1 MTWYR
6 FLSNAPP
13 GLILLL
19 YRNRWFA
26 PPATFHQPSG
36 LRQEAKN
43 PAGRGERHRLLNV
56 GRFHPKYHRPMA
68 RLHEYQ
74 GKAILAAN
82 GFKIPHGRAAST
94 ADDAV
99 AAAKELAADRKA
111 TEVVIKIQAWTTGRA
126 GIGGV
131 AFAKKPDEVRP
142 HATRMLAMKVGQFP
156 VEAVLVEEKID
167 IEREFFLSFA
177 IDDAARAPV
186 IIFATGG
193 GSGIEER
200 AASTRRIAC
209 DVKSGP
215 LDLAVTQAVGS
226 CGLAPAH
233 AKQLAGSIQKL
244 FVAARSVEARSLEI
258 NPLVLT
264 KDGQFVAADCR
275 ITIDDY
281 AVARHPE
288 LKIEIAREFDHPPTE
303 LERVAYAVEQSDHR
317 GTFYFAQLAT
327 GAPKESKGLV
337 GFHGAGGGGSMMSM
351 DAIVNAGFTIANFTD
366 TSGNPSASKVYRASR
381 IILAQPGLVGYF
393 GSGSGVA
400 SQEQYWSAYGLA
412 KAFWELDLDI
422 PAVIRL
428 GGNTEDRAVDILR
441 RMSGLL
447 RAPVE
452 GYRKT
457 DAPAMIA
464 GRFAELV
471 AGAGGTKWKPHA
483 PRVPKFVKDPS
494 ATMLPVKNGRVW
506 IDNTKWS
513 EIGRAV
519 ETQSSGLIIDHT
531 GKPAISLAS
540 EEFAN
545 KDSELLACDV
555 ECRLAGVEGF
565 YLELDIPG
573 LDELIGDTG

>member
-1 MTWYR
+1 
-6 FLSNAPP
+6 
-13 GLILLL
+13 
-19 YRNRWFA
+19 
-26 PPATFHQPSG
+26 
-36 LRQEAKN
+36 
-43 PAGRGERHRLLNV
+43 
-56 GRFHPKYHRPMA
+56 MA

-82 GFKIPHGRAAST
+82 GFKIPRGRAAST
-94 ADDAV
+94 TDDAV
-99 AAAKELAADRKA
+99 AAAKELATSKKSS
-111 TEVVIKIQAWTTGRA
+111 EVAIKIQAWTTGRA

-131 AFAKKPDEVRP
+131 AFAKKPNEVRA
-142 HATRMLAMKVGQFP
+142 HAERMLAMKVGQFP
-156 VEAVLVEEKID
+156 VEAVLVEEKIE

-177 IDDAARAPV
+177 IDDSARAPV
-186 IIFATGG
+186 IIFSGGG

-209 DVKSGP
+209 DVKRGP
-215 LDLAVTQAVGS
+215 LDSAISEAAGS
-226 CGLAPAH
+226 CRLSPAH
-233 AKQLAGSIQKL
+233 AAQLAESIQKL
-244 FVAARSVEARSLEI
+244 FAAARSVEARLLEI

-264 KDGQFVAADCR
+264 KDGQFIAADCR

-327 GAPKESKGLV
+327 AAAKDSKGLV

-366 TSGNPSASKVYRASR
+366 TSGNPSASKVYRAAR
-381 IILAQPGLVGYF
+381 IILAQPNLVGYF

-428 GGNTEDRAVDILR
+428 GGNTEDRAVDILQ
-441 RMSGLL
+441 RMSKLL

-457 DAPAMIA
+457 DSPAMIA
-464 GRFAELV
+464 ERFAKLV
-471 AGAGGTKWKPHA
+471 ASAGGTKWKPRPQRRPDFVHGSSA
-483 PRVPKFVKDPS
+483 KAFPVKD
-494 ATMLPVKNGRVW
+494 GRVW
-506 IDNTKWS
+506 IDIARWRD
-513 EIGRAV
+513 IRGFV
-519 ETQSSGLIIDHT
+519 EAQSGGLIVDRENAPFIT
-531 GKPAISLAS
+531 LPQ
-540 EEFAN
+540 EEFAT
-545 KDSELLACDV
+545 KDSELLACST
-555 ECRLAGVEGF
+555 ECRMASLEGF
-565 YLELDIPG
+565 WLQLDVPG
-573 LDELIGDTG
+573 LDELTGGAR

>member
-1 MTWYR
+1 
-6 FLSNAPP
+6 
-13 GLILLL
+13 
-19 YRNRWFA
+19 
-26 PPATFHQPSG
+26 
-36 LRQEAKN
+36 
-43 PAGRGERHRLLNV
+43 
-56 GRFHPKYHRPMA
+56 MA

-82 GFKIPHGRAAST
+82 GFKIPRGRAAVT
-94 ADDAV
+94 ADEAV
-99 AAAKELAADRKA
+99 AVAKELNGKKGS
-111 TEVVIKIQAWTTGRA
+111 EVVIKIQAWTTGRA

-131 AFAKKPDEVRP
+131 MFAKRPDDVRG
-142 HATRMLAMKVGQFP
+142 HAARMLGMKVGQFP
-156 VEAVLVEEKID
+156 IEAVLVEEKIA

-186 IIFATGG
+186 IIFAAGG

-209 DVKSGP
+209 DVKRGP
-215 LDLAVTQAVGS
+215 LDSAVSETVAS
-226 CGLAPAH
+226 CGLSPAH
-233 AKQLAGSIQKL
+233 AKQLAESIQNL
-244 FVAARSVEARSLEI
+244 FAAARSVEARSLEI

-264 KDGQFVAADCR
+264 KDGHFVAADCR

-288 LKIEIAREFDHPPTE
+288 LKIEIAREFDHPPTA
-303 LERVAYAVEQSDHR
+303 LERVAYAAEQSDHR

-327 GAPKESKGLV
+327 TAAKDSKGLV

-471 AGAGGTKWKPHA
+471 TAAGGTKWKPRA
-483 PRVPKFVKDPS
+483 PRVPEFVKNPS
-494 ATMLPVKNGRVW
+494 ATMLAVKSGRVW
-506 IDNTKWS
+506 IDTARWLQ
-513 EIGRAV
+513 IRRAV
-519 ETQSSGLIIDHT
+519 ETHSGGLIVDRA
-531 GKPAISLAS
+531 GAPAAALPS

-573 LDELIGDTG
+573 LNELV

>member
-1 MTWYR
+1 
-6 FLSNAPP
+6 
-13 GLILLL
+13 
-19 YRNRWFA
+19 
-26 PPATFHQPSG
+26 
-36 LRQEAKN
+36 
-43 PAGRGERHRLLNV
+43 
-56 GRFHPKYHRPMA
+56 MA

-82 GFKIPHGRAAST
+82 GFKIPRGRAASN
-94 ADDAV
+94 ADETV
-99 AAAKELAADRKA
+99 AIAKELGC
-111 TEVVIKIQAWTTGRA
+111 EVVVKIQAWTTGRA

-131 AFAKKPDEVRP
+131 SVARQLEEVRA
-142 HATRMLAMKVGQFP
+142 HAARMLEMKVGQFP
-156 VEAVLVEEKID
+156 VEAVLVEEKIA

-177 IDDAARAPV
+177 IDDATRAPV
-186 IIFATGG
+186 IIFAAGG
-193 GSGIEER
+193 GTGIEER

-209 DVKSGP
+209 DVTGGP
-215 LDLAVTQAVGS
+215 DDSTVADAAAS
-226 CGLAPAH
+226 CGLSSTKAT
-233 AKQLAGSIQKL
+233 QLADSIRNL
-244 FVAARSVEARSLEI
+244 FAAARKVEARSLEI

-288 LKIEIAREFDHPPTE
+288 LKIEIAREFDHPPTA
-303 LERVAYAVEQSDHR
+303 LERVAYAVEQNDHR

-327 GAPKESKGLV
+327 SAPKDSKGLV

-366 TSGNPSASKVYRASR
+366 TSGNPSASKVYRAAR
-381 IILAQPGLVGYF
+381 IILAQRDLVGYF

-447 RAPVE
+447 RARVE

-457 DAPAMIA
+457 DTPAMIA
-464 GRFAELV
+464 ARFAELV
-471 AGAGGTKWKPHA
+471 AEGKGAKWKPRL
-483 PRVPKFVKDPS
+483 PLVPKFVKNRS
-494 ATMLPVKNGRVW
+494 GTTLPVKNGRVW
-506 IDNTKWS
+506 IDTAQWPK
-513 EIGRAV
+513 IRPVV
-519 ETQSSGLIIDHT
+519 ETHSGGLIVDRQ
-531 GKPAISLAS
+531 GAPAAALPS
-540 EEFAN
+540 EEFAT

-555 ECRLAGVEGF
+555 ECRLAGIEGF

-573 LDELIGDTG
+573 LDELIGSKGAN

>member
-1 MTWYR
+1 
-6 FLSNAPP
+6 
-13 GLILLL
+13 
-19 YRNRWFA
+19 
-26 PPATFHQPSG
+26 
-36 LRQEAKN
+36 
-43 PAGRGERHRLLNV
+43 
-56 GRFHPKYHRPMA
+56 MA

-82 GFKIPHGRAAST
+82 GFKIPRGRAVST
-94 ADDAV
+94 ADEAI
-99 AAAKELAADRKA
+99 AIAKELAAGKKA
-111 TEVVIKIQAWTTGRA
+111 AEVVIKIQAWTTGRA

-131 AFAKKPDEVRP
+131 AFAKRPADVRG
-142 HATRMLAMKVGQFP
+142 HAARMLSMKVGQFP
-156 VEAVLVEEKID
+156 VETVLVEEKID
-167 IEREFFLSFA
+167 IDREFFLSFA

-186 IIFATGG
+186 IIFAAGG
-193 GSGIEER
+193 GTGIEKR
-200 AASTRRIAC
+200 AASTRRIPC
-209 DVKSGP
+209 DVSRGP
-215 LDLAVTQAVGS
+215 LDSAVGEAVS
-226 CGLAPAH
+226 SSALSQPH
-233 AKQLAGSIQKL
+233 AKQLGQLIHKL
-244 FVAARSVEARSLEI
+244 FAAARSVEARSLEI

-264 KDGQFVAADCR
+264 KDGEFVAADCR

-288 LKIEIAREFDHPPTE
+288 LKIEIAREFDHPPTG
-303 LERVAYAVEQSDHR
+303 LERVAYAVEQNDHR

-327 GAPKESKGLV
+327 SAAKDSKGLV

-366 TSGNPSASKVYRASR
+366 TSGNPSASKVYRAAR
-381 IILAQPGLVGYF
+381 IILAQPNLVGYF

-428 GGNTEDRAVDILR
+428 GGNTEDRAVDILQR
-441 RMSGLL
+441 ISKLV

-457 DAPAMIA
+457 DAPAKIA
-464 GRFAELV
+464 GRFADLV
-471 AGAGGTKWKPHA
+471 ASPGGTKWKPRA
-483 PRVPKFVKDPS
+483 PRIPTFVRNKS
-494 ATMLPVKNGRVW
+494 ATTLPVKSGRVW
-506 IDNTKWS
+506 IDTEKWPD
-513 EIGRAV
+513 IRRAV
-519 ETQSSGLIIDHT
+519 ETNSGGLIVDHK
-531 GKPAISLAS
+531 GAPAPLSG

-565 YLELDIPG
+565 HLELDIPG
-573 LDELIGDTG
+573 LDKLIGGAR

>member
-1 MTWYR
+1 
-6 FLSNAPP
+6 
-13 GLILLL
+13 
-19 YRNRWFA
+19 
-26 PPATFHQPSG
+26 
-36 LRQEAKN
+36 
-43 PAGRGERHRLLNV
+43 
-56 GRFHPKYHRPMA
+56 MA

-82 GFKIPHGRAAST
+82 GFKIPRGRAGST
-94 ADDAV
+94 ADEAM
-99 AAAKELAADRKA
+99 AAAQELGG
-111 TEVVIKIQAWTTGRA
+111 EVVIKIQAWTIGRA

-131 AFAKKPDEVRP
+131 AFAKRPDEIRAHV
-142 HATRMLAMKVGQFP
+142 ARMLTIKVGQFP

-186 IIFATGG
+186 IIFAGG
-193 GSGIEER
+193 GGTGIEER
-200 AASTRRIAC
+200 ATSTRRIAC
-209 DVKSGP
+209 DVDSGP
-215 LDLAVTQAVGS
+215 LDSAVNEAVAS
-226 CGLAPAH
+226 CGLSKNQ
-233 AKQLAGSIQKL
+233 AKQLSESIRKL
-244 FVAARSVEARSLEI
+244 FSAAQSVEARSLEI

-264 KDGQFVAADCR
+264 KSGEFVAADCR

-303 LERVAYAVEQSDHR
+303 LERIAYAVEQNDHR

-327 GAPKESKGLV
+327 SAAKESKGLV

-381 IILAQPGLVGYF
+381 IILAQPDLVGYF

-428 GGNTEDRAVDILR
+428 GGNTEDRAVDILQLV
-441 RMSGLL
+441 SKLW
-447 RAPVE
+447 RAPIE

-457 DAPAMIA
+457 DAPAKIA
-464 GRFAELV
+464 GRFADLV
-471 AGAGGTKWKPHA
+471 AAPGGTKWKPRA
-483 PRVPKFVKDPS
+483 PRIPKFVRNKS
-494 ATMLPVKNGRVW
+494 ATSLPVKSGRVW
-506 IDNTKWS
+506 IDTEKWPD
-513 EIGRAV
+513 IRRAV
-519 ETQSSGLIIDHT
+519 ETNSGGLIVDNKGAPT
-531 GKPAISLAS
+531 SSLPN

-545 KDSELLACDV
+545 KDSE
-555 ECRLAGVEGF
+555 
-565 YLELDIPG
+565 
-573 LDELIGDTG
+573 

>member
-1 MTWYR
+1 
-6 FLSNAPP
+6 
-13 GLILLL
+13 
-19 YRNRWFA
+19 
-26 PPATFHQPSG
+26 
-36 LRQEAKN
+36 
-43 PAGRGERHRLLNV
+43 V
-56 GRFHPKYHRPMA
+56 A

-82 GFKIPHGRAAST
+82 GFKIPRGRAAST
-94 ADDAV
+94 ADEAV
-99 AAAKELAADRKA
+99 AAAKELGR
-111 TEVVIKIQAWTTGRA
+111 EVVIKIQAWTTGRA

-131 AFAKKPDEVRP
+131 AFAKKPDEIRA
-142 HATRMLAMKVGQFP
+142 HAARMLAMKVGQFP

-186 IIFATGG
+186 IIFGSGG
-193 GSGIEER
+193 GTGIEER
-200 AASTRRIAC
+200 ATSTRRIPC

-215 LDLAVTQAVGS
+215 PDSAVNEAVVS
-226 CGLAPAH
+226 CGLSKNQ
-233 AKQLAGSIQKL
+233 AKQLSDSIRKL

-288 LKIEIAREFDHPPTE
+288 LKIEIAREFNHPPTE

-327 GAPKESKGLV
+327 AAAKDSKGLV

-366 TSGNPSASKVYRASR
+366 TSGNPSASKVYRAAR
-381 IILAQPGLVGYF
+381 IILAQPDLVGYF

-400 SQEQYWSAYGLA
+400 SQEQFWSAYGLA

-428 GGNTEDRAVDILR
+428 GGNTEDRAVDILQ
-441 RMSGLL
+441 RMSKLL
-447 RAPVE
+447 RAPIE

-457 DAPAMIA
+457 DAPAFIA
-464 GRFAELV
+464 ERFAKLV
-471 AGAGGTKWKPHA
+471 ASAGGKKWKPRA
-483 PRVPKFVKDPS
+483 PRIPKFVKNKS
-494 ATMLPVKNGRVW
+494 ATKLPVKHGSVW
-506 IDNTKWS
+506 IDTTKWPD
-513 EIGRAV
+513 IRRAV
-519 ETQSSGLIIDHT
+519 ETHSGGLIVDRK
-531 GKPAISLAS
+531 GAPAPLSG

-545 KDSELLACDV
+545 KDSELVACDV
-555 ECRLAGVEGF
+555 ECRLAGIDGF
-565 YLELDIPG
+565 YLELDVPG
-573 LDELIGDTG
+573 LDKLIGGAR